1 MAKRTGLYPGTFDPI
16 TNGHLDI
23 IERAAKLV
31 DDLVIGVAINEAKA
45 PLFSLDERVEM
56 VQHETA
62 AIAKHAGVTITVRP
76 FEKLLMHF
84 AEELGAQV
92 IIRGLR
98 AVSDFEYEFQMVGMN
113 MQLNR
118 DIEMVFLMAGAEH
131 QSIASR
137 LVKEIASLGGD
148 ISQFTSP
155 YVAEQVRK
163 KFAARGVKFVPRNGG
178 KVVALKRNGA
188 KPKPKS

>member
-23 IERAAKLV
+23 ITRAATLV
-31 DDLVIGVAINEAKA
+31 DHLVIGVAINEAKG
-45 PLFSLDERVEM
+45 PLFTLDERVEM

-62 AIAKHAGVTITVRP
+62 KIARNAGVTISVEP
-76 FEKLLMHF
+76 YENLLMHF
-84 AEELGAQV
+84 AEKVGAQT

-113 MQLNR
+113 MQLNSN
-118 DIEMVFLMAGAEH
+118 IETVFLMARAEH
-131 QSIASR
+131 QAIASR

-148 ISQFTSP
+148 ITHFASP
-155 YVAEQVRK
+155 YVVRK
-163 KFAARGVKFVPRNGG
+163 VNAKMAARGVK
-178 KVVALKRNGA
+178 VV
-188 KPKPKS
+188 KPK